1 MAGTVLDVEA
11 LLASVR
17 GRALRLLAVEL
28 GQPCE
33 GLTIASRMA
42 RRSGLLDRATA
53 KKAERI
59 DIAFAVVRHLVVAR
73 CEEFLTEVQAQC
85 ARGGTKEARDELEEA
100 PFDTTEAR
108 VLCELEE
115 SGQKSYEN
123 LGNLWGR
130 DHKVETDAECLPE
143 VPPWPFEEQR
153 QDEVVKEETEQAPDD
168 KVGQKAGRKVLRKL
182 QTEGTSSAS
191 GSGDPVRQ
199 GRSKKEREEEEK
211 KFKNLVKKKQ
221 GQRPEVSP
229 VSSYGRHL
237 ERAKQHE
244 GEDKKQKV
252 GKSSNIMQ
260 HRQQSR
266 AKHHAEQ
273 KDGTQAAGWLI
284 RFLVAGFGVVTM
296 LGVAFFTPHLHVDWD
311 RAGVLGT
318 LAIEMQ
324 YEKEEKFNL
333 VLLKGERSWRE
344 LRSDLE
350 WLVAPSDDVP
360 GANEEAQHKLANTH
374 RALIDRATKAKG

>member
-211 KFKNLVKKKQ
+211 KFKNLV
-221 GQRPEVSP
+221 
-229 VSSYGRHL
+229 
-237 ERAKQHE
+237 
-244 GEDKKQKV
+244 
-252 GKSSNIMQ
+252 Q